1 MDKNYTKLKKKIY
14 TNCTSWEDIL
24 EEDIRKIFIFKMFEQ
39 GYAPKSLDVSD
50 YLPSD
55 SGVAYIENYFSNSQ
69 IKIIRIIEGL
79 DEDEFAHQKEVGAD
93 FIMRL
98 LEEI

>member
-1 MDKNYTKLKKKIY
+1 MDKNYIKLKENIS
-14 TNCTSWEDIL
+14 TNYTSWEDIS
-24 EEDIRKIFIFKMFEQ
+24 EDDIRKIFIFEMFEQ

-50 YLPSD
+50 YLPND

-79 DEDEFAHQKEVGAD
+79 DENEFAHQKEVGAD